1 MKQLVKTADV
11 PNSNLPMH
19 RLNLDLVTF
28 LHHCV
33 EPAEFGQQN
42 TIGDVEMGAGLEHA
56 AGECAGPISG
66 IGGTDGML
74 YICGILDEGLIC
86 AEPIE
91 NH

>member
-1 MKQLVKTADV
+1 
-11 PNSNLPMH
+11 MH
-19 RLNLDLVTF
+19 RPNLDQVAF

-56 AGECAGPISG
+56 AGKCAGPVSG
-66 IGGTDGML
+66 IGGADGML
-74 YICGILDEGLIC
+74 YICGSIDEGLIC

-91 NH
+91 NY